1 MEYNFPGLSVTVE
14 DALFQDELRMPPGD
28 RHVVAF
34 NLSRKPVDIH
44 ACYIA
49 REARSHYRRFGAVSY
64 VPAGVGLHAVGQAAD
79 APMLMCRFEPGQ
91 RDEPFAQSGPFDL
104 QRLEKCT
111 DIRNRDIVRALER
124 IAEEARNPGLGSAT
138 LIAGIAATL
147 AVDLARL
154 AGRADKAML
163 PAEHLHRL
171 ERYCAANIAGKP
183 SLADAADLCGLS
195 TRQLGAALK
204 AATGLGFSQFVASL
218 RLRQARQML
227 LETALPIKA
236 IAWRCGFSHVSSF
249 TSAFREAE
257 GLTPHRYRMRKSH

>member
-1 MEYNFPGLSVTVE
+1 MEYNFPGLSVTIE
-14 DALFQDELRMPPGD
+14 DALFRRELQMPPGD

-34 NLSRKPVDIH
+34 NLSRKPVDIR

-64 VPAGVGLHAVGQAAD
+64 VPAGVGIHAVGKAAD

-91 RDEPFAQSGPFDL
+91 RDGPFDL

-124 IAEEARNPGLGSAT
+124 IAEEARNPGLGSET

-154 AGRADKAML
+154 VGRVEDARL
-163 PAEHLHRL
+163 SAEHLRRL
-171 ERYCAANIAGKP
+171 ERYCAANIGGKP

-195 TRQLGAALK
+195 ARQLGAALK
-204 AATGLGFSQFVASL
+204 EATGLGFSQFLASL

-257 GLTPHRYRMRKSH
+257 GLTPHRYRMRKNH